1 MPLALTR
8 VQVQERV
15 QAQALGLELG
25 QVQVPVRER
34 VPPWVL
40 GQVPGRRV
48 VEMVQERR
56 LVSCGGGRDEPWVP
70 LLRPLV

>member
-1 MPLALTR
+1 M
-8 VQVQERV
+8 
-15 QAQALGLELG
+15 
-25 QVQVPVRER
+25 QVPVRER

-56 LVSCGGGRDEPWVP
+56 LVSCGDGRDEPWVP